1 MIKAMDLSLLFVAVF
16 LAIVLIGLMAL
27 SRRSLIAS
35 LIASVISLGFS
46 GFCVFGFMACYE
58 PSNSLVRLW
67 QLAYAVFVFAPEL
80 WPDFDGAAFDAAI
93 DAFKQRQR
101 RFGMSQQQVEV
112 QGA

>member
-46 GFCVFGFMACYE
+46 GFFVFGFMACYE

-67 QLAYAVFVFAPEL
+67 QLAYAVFSIGFIYAT
-80 WPDFDGAAFDAAI
+80 FRGARIVGERARSGSSEI
-93 DAFKQRQR
+93 
-101 RFGMSQQQVEV
+101 
-112 QGA
+112 